1 MTVSFTAL
9 QVAALIVVAIAAVH
23 DLKTS
28 RIPNWLTFGSA
39 ALALVMRAFEGG
51 AVEAAWGAAGWLA
64 GALLSI
70 AIKLL
75 PVWLGI
81 YKLEK
86 LPIGFGDTKLLAA
99 VGAFLGP
106 AVMLIVFFYFCL
118 CYGGLSTVQMARV
131 IPWRQLGAGFMLL
144 KDVSAARVID
154 IKKLRSTGKTRIP
167 IGPAIA
173 AATLLA
179 ILLEKPTLTFF
190 AGG

>member
-28 RIPNWLTFGSA
+28 RIPNWLTLGSA
-39 ALALVMRAFEGG
+39 ALALVMRFLAGG
-51 AVEAAWGAAGWLA
+51 AAEAAWGAAGWLA
-64 GALLSI
+64 GALLSL
-70 AIKLL
+70 AVKLL
-75 PVWLGI
+75 PVWLGM
-81 YKLEK
+81 YKIEK

-99 VGAFLGP
+99 VGAFVGP
-106 AVMLIVFFYFCL
+106 AVMLVVFFYFCL
-118 CYGGLSTVQMARV
+118 CYGCLSTVQVARV
-131 IPWRQLGAGFMLL
+131 IPWRQLGTGFILL

-154 IKKLRSTGKTRIP
+154 VKKLKSTGKTRIP

-179 ILLEKPTLTFF
+179 ILLEKPTLQFF
-190 AGG
+190 GAG

>member
-39 ALALVMRAFEGG
+39 TLALVMRSFAGG
-51 AVEAAWGAAGWLA
+51 APEAAWGAAGWLA
-64 GALLSI
+64 GALLSL
-70 AIKLL
+70 AVKLL
-75 PVWLGI
+75 PVWLGM

-118 CYGGLSTVQMARV
+118 CYGCLSTIHMARI
-131 IPWRQLGAGFMLL
+131 IPWRHLGVGFVLF

-154 IKKLRSTGKTRIP
+154 LQKLKTTSKTRIP
-167 IGPAIA
+167 IGLAIA

-179 ILLEKPTLTFF
+179 ILLEKPTLKFF
-190 AGG
+190 VGS